1 MEKSKKAK
9 EYGLCFL
16 IAGQINPSTP
26 GLKPRYPFDKLKAPS
41 SGRGAQG

>member
-9 EYGLCFL
+9 EFGPCFL

-26 GLKPRYPFDKLKAPS
+26 GLKPGYAFRQAQGPGCSP
-41 SGRGAQG
+41 GAQG